1 MSHKLLRMNLFRLSH
16 REAQFDQRIA
26 RVLQRFSTRKPSGT
40 RSLSY
45 TVNVYVTGYERDCWC
60 NQTEQ
65 IALKYLGSE
74 VAAA

>member
-1 MSHKLLRMNLFRLSH
+1 MNLFRLSD

-26 RVLQRFSTRKPSGT
+26 IGVLQRFSTHKPSGT